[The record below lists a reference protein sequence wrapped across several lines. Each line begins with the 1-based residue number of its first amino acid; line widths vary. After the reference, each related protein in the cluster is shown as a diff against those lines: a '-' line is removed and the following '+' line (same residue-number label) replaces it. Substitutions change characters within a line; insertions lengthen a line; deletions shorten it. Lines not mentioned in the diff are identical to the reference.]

1 MAAPHYRRVH
11 LKLEGWFLNPEVERV
26 QGVDRAAGVGECGF
40 PGCMLPDK
48 HAGLHQVGELQPRV
62 RNAVRPKKELE
73 CGTPSAKKAR
83 RDAPPELG
91 EQPSAAELAA
101 EAGRQAAM
109 KLVAASPRKAPPP
122 PPPPAPAAPA
132 YRSLAAASAPAAPAY
147 RNLAAT
153 SAAAGSGGVAEDTLQ
168 PGQIVMLTHD
178 PASTRGEAVASDDH
192 SVVMRVVRVHAEAG
206 RFDARPL
213 NNFSRLTE
221 AGIAFA
227 AVRLVAD
234 QFCQPGTETCEL
246 CAAGE
251 HDDGRGELVVCAA
264 DCCGAAYHRTCLAAA
279 AERDAAR
286 YAAHAAAAATYQPG
300 WHCPVCAAE
309 APAPSPRP
317 GAALAPARPPALALG
332 PSLAAQRAEPE
343 PRRVVSE
350 PAPDAAA
357 EVRRTPARPLARPPR
372 PTARG
377 RALFT
382 PDRRRLRRGPSSR
395 PRPPICTGRAA
406 PAVHHLPARACLQV
420 AAAAKRISSV
430 FSRKL
435 EYRRAQANELT
446 DQATAATARALHA
459 LRSQQRSAD
468 ALCKDATSVA
478 RAALDTT
485 QRSIEYLGAA
495 FAAELAK
502 EVEGEL
508 GRLLPRFPS
517 LSGAQLRP
525 HLEVTVDAK
534 VCGDTI
540 AANAREC
547 ERALAALKEGRAA
560 AMERSRGGDGD
571 RDGDRPP
578 PSRGGAAPPAPP
590 PLPAHFANGNGS
602 GGHHN
607 GNGNGNAHAAAA
619 AAALESV
626 EGLRQLVC
634 HLPPAAQS
642 AALAWCARQGA
653 SSVQSVVLADA
664 DDALVAALAD
674 GGRLGA
680 ADEKVLRKKLAA
692 TRAHAGADLDA
703 LAAIGGATSI
713 R

>member
-73 CGTPSAKKAR
+73 CGTPSAKTAR
-83 RDAPPELG
+83 RCHQSAAELG

-153 SAAAGSGGVAEDTLQ
+153 SAAAGSGGVAEATLQ

-317 GAALAPARPPALALG
+317 GAALAPARPPASRWAHRWPRNAG
-332 PSLAAQRAEPE
+332 PSLAESSPS
-343 PRRVVSE
+343 PRPTLPPRC
-350 PAPDAAA
+350 A
-357 EVRRTPARPLARPPR
+357 ARPLARPP
-372 PTARG
+372 AR
-377 RALFT
+377 R
-382 PDRRRLRRGPSSR
+382 DRRRAAAHSLPQIGAAFGAVRRPAR
-395 PRPPICTGRAA
+395 ARPYAPAAPRPP
-406 PAVHHLPARACLQV
+406 
-420 AAAAKRISSV
+420 S
-430 FSRKL
+430 
-435 EYRRAQANELT
+435 
-446 DQATAATARALHA
+446 TARPRA
-459 LRSQQRSAD
+459 RVCRWRRQRSG
-468 ALCKDATSVA
+468 SA
-478 RAALDTT
+478 R
-485 QRSIEYLGAA
+485 S
-495 FAAELAK
+495 
-502 EVEGEL
+502 
-508 GRLLPRFPS
+508 
-517 LSGAQLRP
+517 
-525 HLEVTVDAK
+525 
-534 VCGDTI
+534 
-540 AANAREC
+540 
-547 ERALAALKEGRAA
+547 
-560 AMERSRGGDGD
+560 SRG
-571 RDGDRPP
+571 
-578 PSRGGAAPPAPP
+578 
-590 PLPAHFANGNGS
+590 
-602 GGHHN
+602 
-607 GNGNGNAHAAAA
+607 
-619 AAALESV
+619 
-626 EGLRQLVC
+626 
-634 HLPPAAQS
+634 
-642 AALAWCARQGA
+642 
-653 SSVQSVVLADA
+653 SSST
-664 DDALVAALAD
+664 
-674 GGRLGA
+674 GGR
-680 ADEKVLRKKLAA
+680 R
-692 TRAHAGADLDA
+692 R
-703 LAAIGGATSI
+703 TS
-713 R
+713 

>member
-73 CGTPSAKKAR
+73 CGTPSAKSAAR
-83 RDAPPELG
+83 RAAG
-91 EQPSAAELAA
+91 ARRAAERRRARRR
-101 EAGRQAAM
+101 GRRQAAM

-309 APAPSPRP
+309 VPAPSPRP

-343 PRRVVSE
+343 PRRAVSE

-357 EVRRTPARPLARPPR
+357 EVRHTPARPLARPPR
-372 PTARG
+372 PAG
-377 RALFT
+377 A
-382 PDRRRLRRGPSSR
+382 R
-395 PRPPICTGRAA
+395 PRTLYPRSAPPSARSVVPPA
-406 PAVHHLPARACLQV
+406 PAHMHRPRRARRPPPARARASAGGGGSEGPV
-420 AAAAKRISSV
+420 PV

-435 EYRRAQANELT
+435 EYRRAQANELP

-578 PSRGGAAPPAPP
+578 PSRSGAAPPAPP

-602 GGHHN
+602 GRHHN

>member
-1 MAAPHYRRVH
+1 M
-11 LKLEGWFLNPEVERV
+11 
-26 QGVDRAAGVGECGF
+26 
-40 PGCMLPDK
+40 
-48 HAGLHQVGELQPRV
+48 
-62 RNAVRPKKELE
+62 
-73 CGTPSAKKAR
+73 
-83 RDAPPELG
+83 
-91 EQPSAAELAA
+91 
-101 EAGRQAAM
+101 
-109 KLVAASPRKAPPP
+109 
-122 PPPPAPAAPA
+122 PAAPA

-343 PRRVVSE
+343 PRRVVPE
-350 PAPDAAA
+350 PRPTLPPRCA
-357 EVRRTPARPLARPPR
+357 ARPLARPPAAAT
-372 PTARG
+372 TARG

-395 PRPPICTGRAA
+395 RPARARPYAPAAPRPP
-406 PAVHHLPARACLQV
+406 
-420 AAAAKRISSV
+420 S
-430 FSRKL
+430 
-435 EYRRAQANELT
+435 
-446 DQATAATARALHA
+446 TARPRA
-459 LRSQQRSAD
+459 RVCRWRRQRSG
-468 ALCKDATSVA
+468 SA
-478 RAALDTT
+478 R
-485 QRSIEYLGAA
+485 S
-495 FAAELAK
+495 
-502 EVEGEL
+502 
-508 GRLLPRFPS
+508 
-517 LSGAQLRP
+517 
-525 HLEVTVDAK
+525 
-534 VCGDTI
+534 
-540 AANAREC
+540 
-547 ERALAALKEGRAA
+547 
-560 AMERSRGGDGD
+560 SRG
-571 RDGDRPP
+571 
-578 PSRGGAAPPAPP
+578 
-590 PLPAHFANGNGS
+590 
-602 GGHHN
+602 
-607 GNGNGNAHAAAA
+607 
-619 AAALESV
+619 
-626 EGLRQLVC
+626 
-634 HLPPAAQS
+634 
-642 AALAWCARQGA
+642 
-653 SSVQSVVLADA
+653 SSST
-664 DDALVAALAD
+664 
-674 GGRLGA
+674 GGR
-680 ADEKVLRKKLAA
+680 R
-692 TRAHAGADLDA
+692 R
-703 LAAIGGATSI
+703 TS
-713 R
+713 